1 LYLQQCLDLKSFI
14 SGTEKA
20 SNPWL
25 YPGTPKSNEELRN
38 SSLGQNKK
46 AQKEIRF
53 YLQL

>member
-1 LYLQQCLDLKSFI
+1 LHLQKCLDFKKVF
-14 SGTEKA
+14 SGILNA
-20 SNPWL
+20 SNQWL
-25 YPGTPKSNEELRN
+25 YPGTPKSNKEIRN